1 MKLLLLL
8 SIFINNCNSI
18 PYPLNTQVLIMDL
31 YNDTNCS
38 VLLSNEKYD
47 DSCNDYD
54 ECCKKLLKKYE
65 MYPDQ
70 DINVCYNKTN
80 SSYKYECLYKDK
92 NIGNIGIIVFYSFF
106 GLLVLLIILYIYDKC
121 YKCRKIKYNKIAKVG
136 NNSKEKTRENAALSL
151 LCHRY

>member
-1 MKLLLLL
+1 MKFLLLL
-8 SIFINNCNSI
+8 SIFINGCLAEFPINI
-18 PYPLNTQVLIMDL
+18 VKQVLIIDL

-54 ECCKKLLKKYE
+54 DCCKNLLKKYE

-92 NIGNIGIIVFYSFF
+92 NIGNSG
-106 GLLVLLIILYIYDKC
+106 LIIFCSLLGLGFIVLIVYIYDKC
-121 YKCRKIKYNKIAKVG
+121 YKNRKMNYNRMADYGSVNDK
-136 NNSKEKTRENAALSL
+136 
-151 LCHRY
+151 